1 MSSIKSLKHRRAHPR
16 LSKKRR
22 EALFA
27 DYAKKVWFRRIR
39 AVAPAPAMHAA
50 EVRNGIM
57 DRITECFEESKR
69 LPEGRQTIRRRGYG
83 GGKEEVVFPSRFIWV
98 GSGYMCLVNY

>member
-16 LSKKRR
+16 MSKKRR
-22 EALFA
+22 EVLFA

-39 AVAPAPAMHAA
+39 GAYPAPAMHAA
-50 EVRNGIM
+50 EVRNGIL
-57 DRITECFEESKR
+57 DRIEECFEESKR

-98 GSGYMCLVNY
+98 GSGYMCVVD

>member
-39 AVAPAPAMHAA
+39 AVAPAPAMHVA
-50 EVRNGIM
+50 EVRNRIM

-83 GGKEEVVFPSRFIWV
+83 GGRQDVVFPSRFIWV

>member
-1 MSSIKSLKHRRAHPR
+1 M
-16 LSKKRR
+16 SKKRR
-22 EALFA
+22 EVLFA

-39 AVAPAPAMHAA
+39 EAYPAPAMHAA

-57 DRITECFEESKR
+57 DKINECFEESKR

-98 GSGYMCLVNY
+98 GSRYMCLVNY

>member
-1 MSSIKSLKHRRAHPR
+1 VSSIKSLKHRRAHPR

-22 EALFA
+22 EELFKT
-27 DYAKKVWFRRIR
+27 YASKVRYRRIR
-39 AVAPAPAMHAA
+39 GAYPAPAMHAA

-57 DRITECFEESKR
+57 DQINECFEESKR

-83 GGKEEVVFPSRFIWV
+83 GGKEEVVFPSRFIWG
-98 GSGYMCLVNY
+98 GSGYMCVID